1 MTEIKDVKL
10 SQLIPENLVEDSNVK
25 ASADALDPSL
35 HDVSEKVDIPSIY
48 LRLDSLTSE
57 QLDHMAAA
65 WDASVWRQSWPIQIK
80 RNVLNTV
87 ILEKRKRGTLGAVKK
102 AIETI
107 GQYTSIT
114 EWWQETPKGTPH
126 TFKVIA
132 SLNNYEGVLESD
144 LQEDLFGLID
154 DAKPV
159 RSHYEFILQKRFRG
173 DIGAIG
179 LYRKLAYAR
188 VKGVNVNSEE
198 TSVGLA
204 LVPGVR
210 PVVIRNILGTAE

>member
-10 SQLIPENLVEDSNVK
+10 SQLIPENLVKDSNVK
-25 ASADALDPSL
+25 ASAEALDPSL
-35 HDVSEKVDIPSIY
+35 QDVSRNVDIPSIY
-48 LRLDSLTSE
+48 IRINSLTSE

-65 WDASVWRQSWPIQIK
+65 WDASVWRQSWPIEIK
-80 RNVLNTV
+80 RNVLHNV

-107 GQYTSIT
+107 GSYTEIT
-114 EWWQETPKGTPH
+114 EWWQENPKGTPH

-132 SLNNYEGVLESD
+132 SLNHYDGVLESEF
-144 LQEDLFGLID
+144 QEDLFALID

-159 RSHYEFILQKRFRG
+159 RSHYDFILQRRYTG
-173 DIGAIG
+173 EIGAIG

-188 VKGVNVNSEE
+188 VKGVAMNNEE
-198 TSVGLA
+198 TSVGLGVA
-204 LVPGVR
+204 PGVR
-210 PVVIRNILGTAE
+210 PVIIRNIFGTAE

>member
-10 SQLIPENLVEDSNVK
+10 SEIIPENLVKDSNVK
-25 ASADALDPSL
+25 ASAEALDPSL
-35 HDVSEKVDIPSIY
+35 QEVSRNVDIPSIY
-48 LRLDSLTSE
+48 VRINSLTSE
-57 QLDHMAAA
+57 QLDHMAAE

-80 RNVLNTV
+80 RRILNNV

-107 GQYTSIT
+107 ASFTSLT

-159 RSHYEFILQKRFRG
+159 RSHYDFILQKRYSG
-173 DIGAIG
+173 EIGAIG

-188 VKGVNVNSEE
+188 VKGVAVNSEE
-198 TSVGLA
+198 ASVGLGVIPA
-204 LVPGVR
+204 VR
-210 PVVIRNILGTAE
+210 PVIIRNIQGTAE

>member
-1 MTEIKDVKL
+1 MTKIKDVKL
-10 SQLIPENLVEDSNVK
+10 SQLIPENLVKDSNVK
-25 ASADALDPSL
+25 ASADALDLPL
-35 HDVSEKVDIPSIY
+35 QEVSKKVDIPSIY
-48 LRLDSLTSE
+48 LRLDELTSE

-65 WDASVWRQSWPIQIK
+65 WDASVWRQSWPINIK
-80 RNVLNTV
+80 RSVLNNV
-87 ILEKRKRGTLGAVKK
+87 ILEKKKRGTLGAVKK

-107 GQYTSIT
+107 GSYTSIT

-144 LQEDLFGLID
+144 LQEDLFELIN

-159 RSHYEFILQKRFRG
+159 RSHYEFILQKRFSG
-173 DIGAIG
+173 EIGAIG

-188 VKGVNVNSEE
+188 VKGGAVSTEE
-198 TSVGLA
+198 TSVA
-204 LVPGVR
+204 LGFVPCAR
-210 PVVIRNILGTAE
+210 PVIIRNILGTAE

>member
-10 SQLIPENLVEDSNVK
+10 SEIIPENLVKDSNVK
-25 ASADALDPSL
+25 ASAEALDPSL
-35 HDVSEKVDIPSIY
+35 QEVSRNVDIPSIY
-48 LRLDSLTSE
+48 VRINSLTSE
-57 QLDHMAAA
+57 QLDHIAAA

-80 RNVLNTV
+80 RRILNNV

-107 GQYTSIT
+107 ASFTSLT

-159 RSHYEFILQKRFRG
+159 RSHYDFILQKRYSG
-173 DIGAIG
+173 EIGAIG

-188 VKGVNVNSEE
+188 VKGVAVNSEE
-198 TSVGLA
+198 ASVGLGVIPA
-204 LVPGVR
+204 VR
-210 PVVIRNILGTAE
+210 PVIIRNIQGTAE

>member
-1 MTEIKDVKL
+1 MTEINAAKL

-35 HDVSEKVDIPSIY
+35 QDVSKKVDIPSIY
-48 LRLDSLTSE
+48 LRLGELTSE

-65 WDASVWRQSWPIQIK
+65 WDASVWRQSWPLQIK
-80 RNVLNTV
+80 RSVLNNV

-107 GQYTSIT
+107 ASFTSLT

-132 SLNNYEGVLESD
+132 SLNNYDGVLESD
-144 LQEDLFGLID
+144 LQEDLFGLIN

-159 RSHYEFILQKRFRG
+159 RSHYDFILQKRYSG
-173 DIGAIG
+173 EIGAIG

-188 VKGVNVNSEE
+188 VKGVSMNSEE
-198 TSVGLA
+198 TSVGLGVIPA
-204 LVPGVR
+204 VR
-210 PVVIRNILGTAE
+210 PVIIRNIFGTAE

>member
-10 SQLIPENLVEDSNVK
+10 SEIIPENLVKDSNVK
-25 ASADALDPSL
+25 ASAEALDPSL
-35 HDVSEKVDIPSIY
+35 QEVSRNVDIPSIY
-48 LRLDSLTSE
+48 IRIKSLTSE

-80 RNVLNTV
+80 RRILNNV

-107 GQYTSIT
+107 ASFTSLT

-159 RSHYEFILQKRFRG
+159 RSHYDFILQKRYSG
-173 DIGAIG
+173 EIGAIG
-179 LYRKLAYAR
+179 IYRKLAYAR
-188 VKGVNVNSEE
+188 VKGVTVNSEE
-198 TSVGLA
+198 ASVGLGVIPA
-204 LVPGVR
+204 VR
-210 PVVIRNILGTAE
+210 PVIIRNIQGTAE

>member
-10 SQLIPENLVEDSNVK
+10 SEIIPENLVKDSNVK
-25 ASADALDPSL
+25 ASAEALDPSL
-35 HDVSEKVDIPSIY
+35 QEVSRNVDIPSIY
-48 LRLDSLTSE
+48 VRINSLTSE
-57 QLDHMAAA
+57 QLDHMAAE
-65 WDASVWRQSWPIQIK
+65 WDASVWRSSWPIQIK
-80 RNVLNTV
+80 RRILNNV

-107 GQYTSIT
+107 ASFTSLT

-159 RSHYEFILQKRFRG
+159 RSHYDFILQKRYSG
-173 DIGAIG
+173 EIGAIG

-188 VKGVNVNSEE
+188 VKGVAVNSEE
-198 TSVGLA
+198 ASVGLGVIPA
-204 LVPGVR
+204 VR
-210 PVVIRNILGTAE
+210 PVIIRNIQGTAE

>member
-25 ASADALDPSL
+25 ACADALDL
-35 HDVSEKVDIPSIY
+35 TLQDVSKKVDIPSIY

-80 RNVLNTV
+80 RSVLNNV

-107 GQYTSIT
+107 GSYTNIT

-159 RSHYEFILQKRFRG
+159 RSHYDFILQKRYSG
-173 DIGAIG
+173 EIGVIG
-179 LYRKLAYAR
+179 LYRDLAYAR
-188 VKGVNVNSEE
+188 VKGGVVTSEE
-198 TSVGLA
+198 TSTTLDFA
-204 LVPGVR
+204 PGAR

>member
-10 SQLIPENLVEDSNVK
+10 SEIIPENLVKDSNVK
-25 ASADALDPSL
+25 ASAEALDPSL
-35 HDVSEKVDIPSIY
+35 QEVSRNVDIPSIY
-48 LRLDSLTSE
+48 IRINSLTSE
-57 QLDHMAAA
+57 QLDHIAAA
-65 WDASVWRQSWPIQIK
+65 WDASVCRQSWPIQIK
-80 RNVLNTV
+80 RRILNNV

-107 GQYTSIT
+107 ASFTSLT

-159 RSHYEFILQKRFRG
+159 RSHYDFILQKRYSG
-173 DIGAIG
+173 EIGAIG

-188 VKGVNVNSEE
+188 VKGVAVNSEE
-198 TSVGLA
+198 ASVGLGVIPA
-204 LVPGVR
+204 VR
-210 PVVIRNILGTAE
+210 PVIIRNIQGTAE

>member
-10 SQLIPENLVEDSNVK
+10 SQLIPENLVDDSNVK
-25 ASADALDPSL
+25 ACADALDLPL
-35 HDVSEKVDIPSIY
+35 QDVSNKVDIPSIY

-80 RNVLNTV
+80 RNVLNNV

-107 GQYTSIT
+107 GAYTNIT

-132 SLNNYEGVLESD
+132 SLNHYDGVLESD
-144 LQEDLFGLID
+144 LQEDLFELID

-159 RSHYEFILQKRFRG
+159 RSHYDFVLQKRYSCE
-173 DIGAIG
+173 IGVIG
-179 LYRKLAYAR
+179 LYRDLAYAR
-188 VKGVNVNSEE
+188 VKGGVVTSED
-198 TSVGLA
+198 TSVNLDFA
-204 LVPGVR
+204 PGVR
-210 PVVIRNILGTAE
+210 PVVIRNIFGTAE

>member
-10 SQLIPENLVEDSNVK
+10 SQLIPENLVKDSNVK
-25 ASADALDPSL
+25 ACVGALDIPL
-35 HDVSEKVDIPSIY
+35 QDVSNKVDIPSIY
-48 LRLDSLTSE
+48 LRLDDLTSE

-65 WDASVWRQSWPIQIK
+65 WDASVWRQSWPINIK
-80 RNVLNTV
+80 RNILNNV

-107 GQYTSIT
+107 GSYTIIT

-132 SLNNYEGVLESD
+132 SLNNYDGVLESD
-144 LQEDLFGLID
+144 LQEDLFELIN

-159 RSHYEFILQKRFRG
+159 RSHYEFILQKRFAG
-173 DIGAIG
+173 QIGTIG

-188 VKGVNVNSEE
+188 VKGGAVTSEE
-198 TSVGLA
+198 TSTA
-204 LVPGVR
+204 IEFVPGVR
-210 PVVIRNILGTAE
+210 PVIIRNIFGTAE

>member
-10 SQLIPENLVEDSNVK
+10 SQLIPENLVKDSNVK
-25 ASADALDPSL
+25 ACADALDLPL
-35 HDVSEKVDIPSIY
+35 HDVSNKVDIPSIY
-48 LRLDSLTSE
+48 LRLGELTSE

-65 WDASVWRQSWPIQIK
+65 WDASVWRQSWPINIK
-80 RNVLNTV
+80 RSVLNNV
-87 ILEKRKRGTLGAVKK
+87 ILEKKKRGTLGAVKK

-107 GQYTSIT
+107 GSYTSIT

-132 SLNNYEGVLESD
+132 SLNNYESVLESD

-159 RSHYEFILQKRFRG
+159 RSHYDFILQKRYSG
-173 DIGAIG
+173 EIGVIG
-179 LYRKLAYAR
+179 LYRDLAYAR
-188 VKGVNVNSEE
+188 VKGGVVTSEE
-198 TSVGLA
+198 TSTTLDFA
-204 LVPGVR
+204 PGAR

>member
-10 SQLIPENLVEDSNVK
+10 YQLIPENLVEDSNVK
-25 ASADALDPSL
+25 ACADALDPSL
-35 HDVSEKVDIPSIY
+35 QDVSIKVDIPSIY
-48 LRLDSLTSE
+48 IRLDTLTSE
-57 QLDHMAAA
+57 QLDHMAAQ

-80 RNVLNTV
+80 RNVLHNV

-107 GQYTSIT
+107 GSYTSIT

-132 SLNNYEGVLESD
+132 SLNHYDGVLESE

-159 RSHYEFILQKRFRG
+159 RSHYDFILQRRYSG
-173 DIGAIG
+173 EIGAIG

-188 VKGVNVNSEE
+188 VKGANVNSEE
-198 TSVGLA
+198 TSVVLSVA
-204 LVPGVR
+204 PGVR
-210 PVVIRNILGTAE
+210 PVIIRNILGTAE

>member
-10 SQLIPENLVEDSNVK
+10 SEIIPENLVKDSNVK
-25 ASADALDPSL
+25 ASAEVLDPSL
-35 HDVSEKVDIPSIY
+35 QDVSRNVDIPSIY
-48 LRLDSLTSE
+48 IRINSLTSE

-80 RNVLNTV
+80 RRILNNV

-107 GQYTSIT
+107 ASFTSLT

-159 RSHYEFILQKRFRG
+159 RSHYDFILQKRYSG
-173 DIGAIG
+173 EIGAIG

-188 VKGVNVNSEE
+188 VKGVAVNSEE
-198 TSVGLA
+198 ASVGLGVIPA
-204 LVPGVR
+204 VR
-210 PVVIRNILGTAE
+210 PVIIRNIQGTAE

>member
-10 SQLIPENLVEDSNVK
+10 SQLIPENIVEDSNVK
-25 ASADALDPSL
+25 ACADALDLPL
-35 HDVSEKVDIPSIY
+35 QDVSNKVDIPSIY

-80 RNVLNTV
+80 RSVLNNV

-107 GQYTSIT
+107 GSYTNIT

-159 RSHYEFILQKRFRG
+159 RSHYDFILQKRYSG
-173 DIGAIG
+173 EIGVIG
-179 LYRKLAYAR
+179 LYRDLAYAR
-188 VKGVNVNSEE
+188 VKGGVVTSEE
-198 TSVGLA
+198 TSTTLDFA
-204 LVPGVR
+204 PGAR

>member
-10 SQLIPENLVEDSNVK
+10 SEIIPENLVKDSNVK
-25 ASADALDPSL
+25 ASAEALDPSL
-35 HDVSEKVDIPSIY
+35 QEVSRNVDIPSIY
-48 LRLDSLTSE
+48 VRINSLTSE

-80 RNVLNTV
+80 RRILNNV

-107 GQYTSIT
+107 ASFTSLT

-159 RSHYEFILQKRFRG
+159 RSHYDFILQKRYSG
-173 DIGAIG
+173 EIGAIG

-188 VKGVNVNSEE
+188 VKGVAVNSEE
-198 TSVGLA
+198 ASVGLGVIPA
-204 LVPGVR
+204 VR
-210 PVVIRNILGTAE
+210 PVIIRNIQGTAE